1 MKNADPTLGYP
12 PPRPSPARGEGDA
25 GGWLDEVYRANY
37 VPVVRLCG
45 KILRNPDDAA
55 DAAQEVF
62 LVAMDSLR
70 PDAKPAQA
78 RSWLLTVAR
87 NHCLDLLR
95 RRKRMAQALVT
106 LNAESASVDFES
118 AVADRD
124 FVDIVFSKLTAR
136 ERRALWESAVEHRPL
151 ADIASRLQLSY
162 MAAAQVVHRAR
173 QHAFEMAARV
183 AVVLG
188 GFQIGRLLKRLA
200 QAPDRVLAMAA
211 VPMILVAS
219 QAGSS
224 PPVTQRTATGSAVQV
239 QHAQPR
245 GPSAGSAGSTA
256 GTGGSGWAGQ
266 SVVDSATRSVNGA
279 VQRVMGAL
287 PVVTAPSLP
296 AVPQP
301 SVSPLPAP

>member
-1 MKNADPTLGYP
+1 MTTE
-12 PPRPSPARGEGDA
+12 SS
-25 GGWLDEVYRANY
+25 GWLDELYRANY
-37 VPVVRLCG
+37 LPVARLCG

-95 RRKRMAQALVT
+95 RRKRMGQALVT
-106 LNAESASVDFES
+106 LNAESTDVDFES
-118 AVADRD
+118 AVANRD

-173 QHAFEMAARV
+173 RHAFEMAARV

-200 QAPDRVLAMAA
+200 QAPDRLVAMAA
-211 VPMILVAS
+211 VPMILIAS
-219 QAGSS
+219 QTSSS
-224 PPVTQRTATGSAVQV
+224 PAVPRQTPTV
-239 QHAQPR
+239 SVAQPQQAQPR
-245 GPSAGSAGSTA
+245 GPSASNAGSTQ
-256 GTGGSGWAGQ
+256 GTASRSTRSGP
-266 SVVDSATRSVNGA
+266 SIVDSATGPVSGA
-279 VQRVMGAL
+279 VQQLTGAL
-287 PVVTAPSLP
+287 PGVTKPSLP

-301 SVSPLPAP
+301 SLPPLPVPSISPGLP